1 MKQSTKVLIA
11 ANSLS
16 AAGWGLCWS
25 YLYYRLTDLGASY
38 LQLCLMDSLAAITY
52 LLSRLWGALSDYY
65 GRRKP
70 FMVCGFT
77 ASAISIAL
85 MAMRNYDI
93 WALISSYVVSCFAWG
108 VAYPAYMA
116 ALTSDPERE
125 KATTLFSFVSSISWA
140 LGVSVMGPA
149 EASLGPGGVFMLCLA
164 VTLTFPATLMAYRE
178 KPLPRKEEPLGHYV
192 KLTFMPKFRAERG
205 FGFFLLAAFLS
216 WLGLQWAS
224 IARVKLYELVGFSK
238 TTVGL
243 IWATSSIISGLVVL
257 LARGL
262 VERLGGIRTLAISI
276 ACYMVIVPSYA
287 LAWSP
292 LAFVV
297 LWLAPVWPFFNLGY
311 ILSPAELSKEEVRGE
326 AMGASEVAKNFGVLS
341 GLLGGLIADV
351 IGRENSLLLTAIP
364 FGLAIACMVACHKA
378 SREHHGVERRKR
390 F

>member
-149 EASLGPGGVFMLCLA
+149 EASLGSGGVFMLC
-164 VTLTFPATLMAYRE
+164 
-178 KPLPRKEEPLGHYV
+178 
-192 KLTFMPKFRAERG
+192 
-205 FGFFLLAAFLS
+205 
-216 WLGLQWAS
+216 
-224 IARVKLYELVGFSK
+224 
-238 TTVGL
+238 
-243 IWATSSIISGLVVL
+243 
-257 LARGL
+257 
-262 VERLGGIRTLAISI
+262 
-276 ACYMVIVPSYA
+276 
-287 LAWSP
+287 
-292 LAFVV
+292 
-297 LWLAPVWPFFNLGY
+297 
-311 ILSPAELSKEEVRGE
+311 
-326 AMGASEVAKNFGVLS
+326 
-341 GLLGGLIADV
+341 
-351 IGRENSLLLTAIP
+351 
-364 FGLAIACMVACHKA
+364 
-378 SREHHGVERRKR
+378 
-390 F
+390 